1 MTILKSGV
9 GRCGRIALLAAVWG
23 APVAWAVDAPHPS
36 TLNARQIRSC
46 MFRRMIADKALS
58 YNDAKRTCAE
68 QLKAAQTNVTPL
80 PLAAAGRQGG

>member
-1 MTILKSGV
+1 
-9 GRCGRIALLAAVWG
+9 
-23 APVAWAVDAPHPS
+23 
-36 TLNARQIRSC
+36 